1 MSSWVEAAG
10 LGGEFSASKEAGE
23 SKAAGGVDDAVER
36 VVTGLEGL

>member
-23 SKAAGGVDDAVER
+23 GKTAGGIDDAVER